1 MLARPLLRE
10 HFQILG
16 SVFFFFFFFLPRT
29 NTANLLDWYCGII
42 KETGLFFA
50 WASKLPRKCE
60 SKHCLPFGADGLS
73 FVRSACGQVIVTFS
87 EMGRF
92 TYPWCSAGA
101 CVSSAISN

>member
-1 MLARPLLRE
+1 MLARHLLRE
-10 HFQILG
+10 HFHILG
-16 SVFFFFFFFLPRT
+16 SFFCFFFLPRT
-29 NTANLLDWYCGII
+29 NTAILLDWYCGII

-50 WASKLPRKCE
+50 WAPKLPRKKCE
-60 SKHCLPFGADGLS
+60 SKHWLPCGADGLS
-73 FVRSACGQVIVTFS
+73 FVRSAYGQVIATFS

>member
-1 MLARPLLRE
+1 MLARPLLRQ

-16 SVFFFFFFFLPRT
+16 SFFFLPRT
-29 NTANLLDWYCGII
+29 NTAILLDWYCGII
-42 KETGLFFA
+42 KETGLFSA
-50 WASKLPRKCE
+50 WAPKLPRKYE
-60 SKHCLPFGADGLS
+60 SKHWLPCGANGLS
-73 FVRSACGQVIVTFS
+73 FVRSAYAYGQEIATVS

>member
-16 SVFFFFFFFLPRT
+16 SFFLPRA
-29 NTANLLDWYCGII
+29 NTAILLDWYCGII

-50 WASKLPRKCE
+50 WALRLPTKCE
-60 SKHCLPFGADGLS
+60 RKHWLPCDADELS
-73 FVRSACGQVIVTFS
+73 FVLSAYGQVILTFS
-87 EMGRF
+87 EMGTF

-101 CVSSAISN
+101 CVSTAISN

>member
-16 SVFFFFFFFLPRT
+16 SFFLPRA
-29 NTANLLDWYCGII
+29 NTAILLDWYCGII

-50 WASKLPRKCE
+50 WAPKLPTKCE
-60 SKHCLPFGADGLS
+60 SKHWLPCDADELS
-73 FVRSACGQVIVTFS
+73 FVRSAYGQVIATFS

-101 CVSSAISN
+101 CVSAAISN